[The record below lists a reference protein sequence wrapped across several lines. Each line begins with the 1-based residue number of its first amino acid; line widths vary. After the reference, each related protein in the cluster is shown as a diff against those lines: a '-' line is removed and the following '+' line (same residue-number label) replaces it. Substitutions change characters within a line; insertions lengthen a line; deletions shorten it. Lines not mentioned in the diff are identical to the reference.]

1 MNKKL
6 IWLMGGM
13 ASGKSTLRR
22 ALCAVLGT
30 SEPELIATDEVEYTD
45 FGEIVCVGNCILNK
59 GCDGLDKSFSRLKKD
74 GGIKSV
80 EYCLRKQKSV
90 VVLEGSQTSVKWI
103 EPLMDICQQTNT
115 DFHVI
120 LLDYS
125 YWSNLMRLKQRIE
138 EKGGTEKDITDN
150 KIDSV
155 LGKNHQFRG
164 IFAKIPDSVNKLRI
178 DCENIELEEKVI
190 KVLQFIGVM

>member
-6 IWLMGGM
+6 IWLIGGM

-22 ALCAVLGT
+22 ALCTVLEN
-30 SEPELIATDEVEYTD
+30 SESKLISNDEVEYTD
-45 FGEIVCVGNCILNK
+45 FGEIVCIGNCTLK

-80 EYCLRKQKSV
+80 EHCLKKQKSV
-90 VVLEGSQTSVKWI
+90 VVLEGSQTSSKWI
-103 EPLMDICQQTNT
+103 EPLMNICRETDT
-115 DFHVI
+115 DFYVI
-120 LLDYS
+120 LLDNS

-138 EKGGTEKDITDN
+138 EKGGTEKDITDK

-155 LGKNHQFRG
+155 LGKNRQFRG
-164 IFAKIPDSVNKLRI
+164 VFAKIPDGVNKLRI

-190 KVLQFIGVM
+190 KVLQFIGMM